1 MDFSVP
7 SQAERT
13 LNFNS
18 GDRIGDVRC
27 INVTVYDD
35 TVTEGN
41 EMFEIGSE
49 IGQVQN
55 ILIQSAATSFL
66 ILDNDDKSVLQNYLS
81 VDFDEFHLILEGQ
94 F

>member
-18 GDRIGDVRC
+18 GDRIGDARC
-27 INVTVYDD
+27 INVTINDD

-41 EMFEIGSE
+41 ERFEIGSE

-55 ILIQSAATSFL
+55 ILIQSATTYFL
-66 ILDNDDKSVLQNYLS
+66 ILDNDGKSVLQNYLS
-81 VDFDEFHLILEGQ
+81 IHFD
-94 F
+94 